1 MNLFKHTQGYVVLD
15 NVRDV
20 VIDRA
25 ARTIVFLF
33 EPSHKSTVTFEN
45 LDSLELAVRQIEAA
59 QSPKPADASPHTV
72 LDDIESI
79 YFDVAKH
86 VPPDTVGKLA
96 AVLPLV
102 ARLRALVP

>member
-25 ARTIVFLF
+25 ARTIAFLF
-33 EPSHKSTVTFEN
+33 EPSHKSVITYEN
-45 LDSLELAVRQIEAA
+45 LDLLELAVRQIEAA
-59 QSPKPADASPHTV
+59 QSPKPADGSPHTV
-72 LDDIESI
+72 LDDIEAV

-86 VPPDTVGKLA
+86 VPAESLGKLA

-102 ARLRALVP
+102 ARLRGLVP